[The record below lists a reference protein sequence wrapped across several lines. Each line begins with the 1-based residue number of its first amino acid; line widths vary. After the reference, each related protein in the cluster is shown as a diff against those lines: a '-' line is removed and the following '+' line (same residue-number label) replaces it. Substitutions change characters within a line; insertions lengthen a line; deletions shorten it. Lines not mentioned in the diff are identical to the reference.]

1 MCLGVP
7 GRIIEVVDEANRI
20 ALADFDGVR
29 RKVNVICV
37 LDEGQKPHDL
47 IGAWV
52 LVHVGFDMSVIDER
66 QAAETLQ
73 ILSQLGE
80 VQDELAAMRAAA
92 EA

>member
-7 GRIIEVVDEANRI
+7 GRIIEVVDEANRL
-20 ALADFDGVR
+20 ALADFGGVR

-37 LDEGQKPHDL
+37 LDEGRTPNEL

-52 LVHVGFDMSVIDER
+52 LVHVGFAMSVIDER
-66 QAAETLQ
+66 QAAETLE

-80 VQDELAAMRAAA
+80 AQDELAAMRASA